1 MKLQWILTYAPRTA
15 SPRSVETGFAI
26 LCRAVALDSGKILEQ
41 ERPISAMDGKG
52 NKKESVWIHSN
63 RRYYSILV
71 EMRWQQRGHEIIIL
85 GIRQEFLRAWIIL
98 LSTTS
103 PDTIIQSDIFLKL
116 ARLIYVALQL
126 NRKIGS
132 NTSHILILNL
142 AELFSDPRNN
152 CLISIL
158 PPIFRRLFFPQRIL
172 QRSKNFEMIT
182 LIARDTMGRGRNILG
197 TACSKQLCKLL
208 TSCKH
213 FTNFE
218 TVINSERKEGWRG
231 FLQ

>member
-1 MKLQWILTYAPRTA
+1 MDSDLCPENRIPEIGGNGIRNSLQSRSFGFWQNPRTGEA
-15 SPRSVETGFAI
+15 NLGHGRERKQEGIGVNSFES
-26 LCRAVALDSGKILEQ
+26 KILFHSRGNAMATA
-41 ERPISAMDGKG
+41 RPRDYNPRYTSGIFTSVDYSSFHHFARYDNPIWYFFETRSTDLRGFTIKP
-52 NKKESVWIHSN
+52 KDRFKHESYFNS
-63 RRYYSILV
+63 R
-71 EMRWQQRGHEIIIL
+71 
-85 GIRQEFLRAWIIL
+85 F
-98 LSTTS
+98 
-103 PDTIIQSDIFLKL
+103 
-116 ARLIYVALQL
+116 
-126 NRKIGS
+126 
-132 NTSHILILNL
+132 NL

-152 CLISIL
+152 CLISI

-172 QRSKNFEMIT
+172 QRSKRSKNFEMIT

-218 TVINSERKEGWRG
+218 TVINSERKEGWRR